1 MTHYCVISHTH
12 WDREWYL
19 SQEVFRLRLADLIDH
34 LLEILARE
42 PEYIFHLDAQTVV
55 LEDYFDI
62 RPEQEALCRKY
73 IREGRLL
80 VGPWYVQNDF
90 LLTSGEATVRNLLLG
105 IRQAE
110 DYGRCM
116 QIGYAPD
123 QFGLISQLPQIL
135 RQFGFDCCIFGRGYH
150 GCYIDENGQR
160 QEHMLPSEFRWRG
173 PDGSE
178 VLGICMSFWYN
189 NAQRFSADIDRAVAL
204 ARLQKERFSGIAQT
218 PYLLCM
224 NGCDHLEPQDDLL
237 PVLRAV
243 QARLDP
249 DEKIYQTTLEHYA
262 ACVKEALR
270 DVPLT
275 EQTGELLS
283 GLDVHILKDTASSR
297 IYLKTENAALQNRL
311 ERRLEPLYT
320 MLETAGM
327 TGSYPKS
334 TLDYL
339 WKMLIRNHAHDS
351 ICGCSKDAVHRHME
365 DRFAAIEESAQELE
379 RRGLAL
385 LNAHIS
391 RDGLSAQDYLITVVN
406 TLPRPRTSCVDVRLD
421 VLASDKPKG
430 VSVYGPDGACVP
442 YVLLG
447 RKRVNRRV
455 TSPVNL
461 PGFLE
466 TEQFDLRL
474 LAEDVPACGSRS
486 YRVRVDTPSQG
497 QTRPERCG
505 EAVLENQ
512 FLRVEITPAGKIDLL
527 HKESGRWYRDVLTL
541 EDSADAGH
549 SYISVPLD
557 GDIPYGLHDGGPV
570 SVECF
575 RDTVR
580 QEARLRFV
588 MHIPEGL
595 SENHRAR
602 SPRLVDCPVALTL
615 QLDSRAPMV
624 RVDWEIEN
632 HARDHRLRMLVNTG
646 LDRDVT
652 TALSPFDLVE
662 HRRSDIDVRLCNETR
677 HNSGLVDIS
686 DGDIGLSILN
696 CGVYSY
702 ENLQQRPGTLAL
714 TLLRATGRIWPE
726 ETSGAPEDEAWLAE
740 ENQCLRTIRIQT
752 ALYPHRGGS
761 CQADAAHWCDCLQ
774 TPMLAAAAAVDTR
787 KFLGGRPAL
796 QEAAIAEFF
805 YQPDPYPQ
813 VRLPRENSV
822 LSLPEGAEMTTL
834 KKSEDGSAYVLRFF
848 RTGKDPRAITPVID
862 PSRFA
867 EIVKSDL
874 REQPGTPLPLEE
886 GRCTLTA
893 GPGEI
898 VTLRLLPGKKTGRGH
913 L

>member
-19 SQEVFRLRLADLIDH
+19 PQEVFRLRLADLLDH
-34 LLEILARE
+34 LLELLDRE
-42 PEYIFHLDAQTVV
+42 PDYVFHLDAQTVV
-55 LEDYFDI
+55 LEDYFEI
-62 RPEQEALCRKY
+62 RPSKEPLCRRY

-90 LLTSGEATVRNLLLG
+90 LLTSGEATVRNLTLG

-110 DYGRCM
+110 NYGRCM

-150 GCYIDENGQR
+150 GCYIDENGRQ
-160 QEHMLPSEFRWRG
+160 QEHLLPSEFRWRG
-173 PDGSE
+173 ADGSE

-189 NAQRFSADIDRAVAL
+189 NTQRFSADIGRAL
-204 ARLQKERFSGIAQT
+204 ALTKLQRERFNGVAQT

-224 NGCDHLEPQDDLL
+224 NGCDHLEPQEDLL
-237 PVLRAV
+237 PVLRDV

-249 DEKIYQTTLEHYA
+249 DEKIYQTTLEHYVSS
-262 ACVKEALR
+262 VKEALK
-270 DVPLT
+270 DAPLT
-275 EQTGELLS
+275 EQKGELLS
-283 GLDVHILKDTASSR
+283 GLDVHVLKDTASSR
-297 IYLKTENAALQNRL
+297 IYLKIKNAALQNRL

-320 MLETAGM
+320 LLESSGM
-327 TGSYPKS
+327 TGCYPKE

-379 RRGLAL
+379 RRGMEL

-391 RDGLSAQDYLITVVN
+391 RDGISEGDYLITVVN
-406 TLPRPRTSCVDVRLD
+406 TLPKSRSGCVDVRLD
-421 VLASDKPKG
+421 VLAADRPEG
-430 VSVYGPDGACVP
+430 VRVLAPDGSCVP

-447 RKRVNRRV
+447 HKRVNRRV

-474 LAEDVPACGSRS
+474 LAEDMPACGCRS
-486 YRVRVDTPSQG
+486 YRVCVDMPSQG
-497 QTRPERCG
+497 QSVPERCDQ
-505 EAVLENQ
+505 AILENR
-512 FLRVEITPAGKIDLL
+512 FLRVEITPAGRIDLL
-527 HKESGRWYRDVLTL
+527 QKESGVWYRDVLTL
-541 EDSADAGH
+541 EDSADVGH
-549 SYISVPLD
+549 SYISVPLE
-557 GDIPYGLHDGGPV
+557 GDTPIGLHDRGPV
-570 SVECF
+570 SVEYC
-575 RDTVR
+575 RDAFR

-588 MHIPEGL
+588 MRLPEGL
-595 SENHRAR
+595 TQEHNAR
-602 SPRLVDCPVALTL
+602 SSRMVDCPVLLTL
-615 QLDSRAPMV
+615 RLDSCEPML

-632 HARDHRLRMLVNTG
+632 HARDHRLRMLVKTG
-646 LDRDVT
+646 INADVT

-662 HRRSDIDVRLCNETR
+662 HRRSEIDVRLCNETR

-686 DGDIGLSILN
+686 GERGGMSILN

-702 ENLQQRPGTLAL
+702 ENLQQRPGVLAL
-714 TLLRATGRIWPE
+714 TLLRSTGRIWPE
-726 ETSGAPEDEAWLAE
+726 ETTGAPEDDAWLVE
-740 ENQCLRTIRIQT
+740 DNQCLRTIRIQT
-752 ALYPHRGGS
+752 ALYPHQGGVRH
-761 CQADAAHWCDCLQ
+761 ADAAYWCDCLQ
-774 TPMLAAAAAVDTR
+774 TPVLAAAAAVDTR

-805 YQPDPYPQ
+805 YQPDAYPQ

-822 LSLPEGAEMTTL
+822 LSLPDGAELTAL
-834 KKSEDGSAYVLRFF
+834 KKSEDGTAYILRFF
-848 RTGKDPRAITPVID
+848 SAQKQMQALTLKLDPARI
-862 PSRFA
+862 SRI
-867 EIVKSDL
+867 EKSDL
-874 REQPGTPLPLEE
+874 RESCGAPLPIEN
-886 GRCTLTA
+886 GCCTLSA
-893 GPGEI
+893 APGEI
-898 VTLRLLPGKKTGRGH
+898 VTLRLYLKKENPDEH